1 MYCLSCLH
9 SFRTKTSLSLIKIY
23 VKIFCSVTMPSE
35 EAKILKFNQH
45 ENSDKAPSTI
55 YTDPTS
61 LIEIIGGHKCNL
73 ETLSTTKVGKYIPC
87 GYSLLTIRIFD
98 DIENKYNVCRGES
111 RMKKFCESFREHAI
125 NKRTK
130 GIV

>member
-1 MYCLSCLH
+1 M
-9 SFRTKTSLSLIKIY
+9 Y

-45 ENSDKAPSTI
+45 KNSDKAPSTI
-55 YTDPTS
+55 YTDPKS
-61 LIEIIGGHKCNL
+61 LIEIIGGHKYNL
-73 ETLSTTKVGKYIPC
+73 EILSTTKVGKYIPC
-87 GYSLLTIRIFD
+87 WYSLPTIQIFD
-98 DIENKYNVCRGES
+98 DIENTYNVCRGES
-111 RMKKFCESFREHAI
+111 RMKKFCESFKEYAI